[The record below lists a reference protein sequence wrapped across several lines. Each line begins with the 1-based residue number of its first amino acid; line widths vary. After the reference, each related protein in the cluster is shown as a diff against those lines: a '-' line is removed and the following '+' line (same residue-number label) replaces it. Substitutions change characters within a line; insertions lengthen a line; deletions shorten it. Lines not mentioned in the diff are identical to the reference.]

1 MVERELS
8 ERKRRILKAIV
19 DAHIEYGEPVG
30 SKFLSNDKQLTCSPA
45 TIRNEMAELEALG
58 YLEQP
63 HTSAGR
69 VPSELGYRFYVD
81 SLLDDYSRTRFEIE
95 QMNISLKNKLTEL
108 DQILAEASKIAA
120 SVTNYTALAL
130 KSRPSAVKVSR
141 YECVYLDSRN
151 FVLVM
156 LIGST
161 AKTKTIHLSFR
172 ITQQTLEKLTFLLNR
187 SFVDVTAD
195 EILLSEIMKL
205 EEEMG
210 EDSLIV
216 TPIVKAIHETM
227 KELDGGDVRVEGVNK
242 LLQYPEYSDLTQLRD
257 LLGVIEDKEQSYNL
271 IPADLSDSEGVHVYI
286 GSENSVQVMNNST
299 LVFKQIKRGEHVVGA
314 IGVIGPR
321 RMDYSKVISTIDRLA
336 SDIDLLINDKNDRTE
351 NPEDGRI

>member
-1 MVERELS
+1 MEQHGLS
-8 ERKRRILKAIV
+8 ERKKHILKAII
-19 DAHIEYGEPVG
+19 DAHIAYGEPVG
-30 SKFLSNDKQLTCSPA
+30 SKFLSNDKQLACSSA

-81 SLLDDYSRTRFEIE
+81 TLLDDYSRTRYEIE
-95 QMNISLKNKLTEL
+95 QMNLSLRNKLTEL

-141 YECVYLDSRN
+141 FECVYIDSRS
-151 FVLVM
+151 FLLIM
-156 LIGST
+156 LFNNT

-172 ITQQTLEKLTFLLNR
+172 ITQDVLERLSFLLNS
-187 SFVDVTAD
+187 SFVNVTAD
-195 EILLSEIMKL
+195 EILLSEIMRL

-210 EDSLIV
+210 ENAAIV

-242 LLQYPEYSDLTQLRD
+242 LLQYPEYSDLSQLQS

-271 IPADLSDSEGVHVYI
+271 IPADLSDKEGVHVFI
-286 GSENSVQVMNNST
+286 GSENNVQVMNNST
-299 LVFKQIKRGEHVVGA
+299 LVFKQIRRGDNVVGA

-336 SDIDLLINDKNDRTE
+336 SDIDLIINDKLDGKTE
-351 NPEDGRI
+351 DTDQ